1 MKKPCIALCMLSLAI
16 YAQVKPLAY
25 VNSGALSNGV
35 SCGIGEIFVMPSSVL
50 EKPTEPPKEIVGKE
64 PGIDKIQV
72 KGLIASPNPTTGIV
86 NINTE
91 LDIRMLS
98 VYSSEGKWIMD
109 VDMKKNRTVDL
120 ANLPSGLYSF
130 IFCEPNFQSIK
141 IIKR

>member
-1 MKKPCIALCMLSLAI
+1 MKKPCIALCMLSLTI
-16 YAQVKPLAY
+16 YAQIKPLAY

-35 SCGIGEIFVMPSSVL
+35 SCGIGEIFVMPTSVL
-50 EKPTEPPKEIVGKE
+50 EKAAESPKEIVGKDPE
-64 PGIDKIQV
+64 IDKNQI

-91 LDIRMLS
+91 LDIKILS

-120 ANLPSGLYSF
+120 ANLPSGLYNF
-130 IFCEPNFQSIK
+130 IFCETDFKSIK